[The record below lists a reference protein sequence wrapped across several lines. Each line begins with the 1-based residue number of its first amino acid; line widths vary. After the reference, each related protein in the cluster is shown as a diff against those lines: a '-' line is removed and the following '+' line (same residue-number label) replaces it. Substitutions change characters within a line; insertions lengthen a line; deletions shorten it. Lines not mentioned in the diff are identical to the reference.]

1 MEATLRRQ
9 LKRWQ
14 RDFRAQH
21 NREPTKNDILR
32 DEEAAAAYDTWRALG
47 GEKRESSSKT
57 RPTPHEV
64 KPSPQPVS
72 DPFRSPRKDP
82 GKGIPPN
89 IPTNPSNPFR
99 SPHRDSKRTAPRP
112 STSPGNPFRSPNK
125 VQTHDSDMSSDDE
138 PEQVLQRGR
147 LSASVDEPEVPSA
160 PVAVTPRKRTHT
172 VAYTPRTKA
181 RRLLRGDD
189 VQTPPKGS
197 PRPKSIL
204 LSPKNVRSGLF
215 RTNSGNVDEFGPSP
229 RKRTD
234 TQGQRGFLPLL
245 RAPSVNSTQMDIE
258 EAEVSDADSPVER
271 AQSPAAE
278 QEENPQPKFRPGPVS
293 DELEINGHRISV
305 LPYRPFGSVR
315 DTRADSDDDY
325 VPEPESPPEP
335 EPQELHFD
343 GLVLRS
349 PVYQGARAA
358 AQARARDDRVLH
370 SLIEADDEPQEA
382 FRRVG
387 RTGLEVDEDE
397 VRSGSDEWASEVSS
411 ADYGWGDGA
420 MDEQDIE

>member
-57 RPTPHEV
+57 RPTPQEV
-64 KPSPQPVS
+64 KPPPQA
-72 DPFRSPRKDP
+72 DPLRSPRKDP
-82 GKGIPPN
+82 GKRRPPH
-89 IPTNPSNPFR
+89 IPTSPSNPFR

-112 STSPGNPFRSPNK
+112 LTSPGNPFRSPK
-125 VQTHDSDMSSDDE
+125 KEQTHDSDMSSDDE
-138 PEQVLQRGR
+138 PEQILQRGR
-147 LSASVDEPEVPSA
+147 LSAPVDEPEAPSA

-172 VAYTPRTKA
+172 IAYTPRTKA

-197 PRPKSIL
+197 PRHKSIL

-215 RTNSGNVDEFGPSP
+215 RTNSGSVDEFGPSP

-245 RAPSVNSTQMDIE
+245 RPPSVSSTQMDIE
-258 EAEVSDADSPVER
+258 EAEVSDAGSPEER
-271 AQSPAAE
+271 VRSPPAE
-278 QEENPQPKFRPGPVS
+278 QEEDPEPKFRPGPAS

-315 DTRADSDDDY
+315 DSRACSDDDC
-325 VPEPESPPEP
+325 VPEPAYPPEP

-370 SLIEADDEPQEA
+370 SLIEADDEPPEA

-387 RTGLEVDEDE
+387 RAGLEVDEDE
-397 VRSGSDEWASEVSS
+397 VRSDSEEWASEVSS